1 VNQSSDSSWTA
12 LRVIAGLV
20 ALLLTAFVL
29 LVLRHQILSGRDL
42 LGLIIG
48 TSVGTAAVMC
58 WWFALQ
64 GQHAGSRAKMT
75 FSLMGGLIVGG
86 IGFAG
91 GFFGPMIFSPQS
103 NQGPLLGIFFTG
115 PIGFMVGI
123 VLGTVVGFVKGSSGK
138 TEGIEN

>member
-48 TSVGTAAVMC
+48 TSVSTAAVMC

-64 GQHAGSRAKMT
+64 GQHADSRAKMT